1 MWLVNAFGLQAE
13 VNLSLQGCYMAAR
26 CERSQSGRGQGR
38 LDGPWGEE
46 STLYTQEEMKEV
58 NGDSN
63 GHHRAHLMEAVE
75 RSVWGA
81 LGIEVGWL
89 VWLRLVGGEAQ
100 RPDTGAVFGDQPW

>member
-1 MWLVNAFGLQAE
+1 MWLVNAFGPQAE

-38 LDGPWGEE
+38 LDGPWGGGIHPLHSGGDEGGG
-46 STLYTQEEMKEV
+46 V

-75 RSVWGA
+75 RSVWG
-81 LGIEVGWL
+81 LWE
-89 VWLRLVGGEAQ
+89 LRLVGW
-100 RPDTGAVFGDQPW
+100 FG

>member
-1 MWLVNAFGLQAE
+1 MRDLN
-13 VNLSLQGCYMAAR
+13 QGGAR
-26 CERSQSGRGQGR
+26 GGWMDPG
-38 LDGPWGEE
+38 GEE

-75 RSVWGA
+75 RSVLGV